1 MTRIGMPAFAA
12 LLTMQGAADGR
23 LSALHSA
30 YSDALLTKIV
40 LPSRIDFQMG
50 NFVTNEISSF
60 EKPLPQ
66 CATFSVDAVSRPS
79 EPTCLRLGY
88 LLSQYPGISETF
100 ILREILA
107 LRELGFDIRVAAINV
122 PDRDPRAMTATER
135 EEGLGTRYIK
145 RSRWYVLLQALLRCA
160 ISHPLRFKNAFL
172 LSLQLGATDRKR
184 RLLGLYYFLEAALV
198 ADWVRKESLPHLHVH
213 FATPASTVGLI
224 ASKLSNTPLSIT
236 IHGPDEFYD
245 VSRYHLAEKI
255 AGCTFLR
262 VIGKFARSQLMKY
275 SPVEQWAKFEVTPL
289 GVDPNRFA
297 ARPPRKRGKVFEIL
311 CVGRLVPAKGQHVLI
326 QAVARLAKKE
336 EPVFLRLVGDGPDR
350 ESLQEQAE
358 SLGVRDRVLLEGP
371 VNQDHIQEYYRRAD
385 VFVLPSFAEGIP
397 IVLMEA
403 MAMEVP
409 CITTRITGIPELIRD
424 GIEGFLVT
432 PSDDEELALAIA
444 RLIREP
450 DLCRTLGEA
459 GRRRILAC
467 YDLRVN
473 VRHLAG
479 VLRQRLEA

>member
-1 MTRIGMPAFAA
+1 MTSGIPRIEEPLRERAA
-12 LLTMQGAADGR
+12 IDMA
-23 LSALHSA
+23 A
-30 YSDALLTKIV
+30 YSPPPELT
-40 LPSRIDFQMG
+40 G
-50 NFVTNEISSF
+50 
-60 EKPLPQ
+60 
-66 CATFSVDAVSRPS
+66 
-79 EPTCLRLGY
+79 LRLGY

-107 LRELGFDIRVAAINV
+107 LRELNFDIRVAAINV
-122 PDRDPRAMTATER
+122 PDRDPRALTGTER
-135 EEGLGTRYIK
+135 EEGLHTRYIK
-145 RSRWYVLLQALLRCA
+145 RSRWHVLLRALLRCA
-160 ISHPLRFKNAFL
+160 IRQPRRFANAL
-172 LSLQLGATDRKR
+172 SLSLQLGATDRKR
-184 RLLGLYYFLEAALV
+184 RLLGLYYFLEAVLV
-198 ADWVRKESLPHLHVH
+198 ADWIREESLPHLHVH

-224 ASKLSNTPLSIT
+224 AAKLSNTPLSIT

-255 AGCTFLR
+255 AGCKFLC
-262 VIGKFARSQLMKY
+262 VIGKFARSQVMKY
-275 SPVEQWAKFEVTPL
+275 SPVEQWTKFEVTPL

-297 ARPPRKRGKVFEIL
+297 ARPQRARGNVFEIL

-326 QAVARLAKKE
+326 QAIARLAKNGE
-336 EPVFLRLVGDGPDR
+336 AVCLRLVGDGPDR
-350 ESLQEQAE
+350 ESLEKQAA
-358 SLGVRDRVLLEGP
+358 SLGILDRVQLEGP
-371 VNQDHIQEYYRRAD
+371 VNQDRIQEYYNRAD

-424 GIEGFLVT
+424 GVDGFLVT
-432 PSDDEELALAIA
+432 PSDDEELAVAIA

-450 DLCRTLGEA
+450 ELGRTLGAA
-459 GRRRILAC
+459 GRRRVLAC

-479 VLRQRLEA
+479 VLRKRLEA